1 MKRAII
7 MEDKDWSEF
16 LYVDGVLVDIDM
28 DDRFSIL
35 KAAEEYGLMLDDFA
49 EVILSDE
56 DDEFFAD
63 ELPENFSDFKT
74 NYFPDE
80 G

>member
-7 MEDKDWSEF
+7 VEDKDWYEF

-28 DDRFSIL
+28 DDRFGIL
-35 KAAEEYGLMLDDFA
+35 KVAEEYGLLYEDFA

-56 DDEFFAD
+56 DDEYFED

-74 NYFPDE
+74 NYFSDE

>member
-7 MEDKDWSEF
+7 VEDKDGFMF
-16 LYVDGVLVDIDM
+16 LYVDGVLVVEDI
-28 DDRFSIL
+28 DDRFGIL
-35 KAAEEYGLMLDDFA
+35 KVAEEYGLMLDDFA

-56 DDEFFAD
+56 DDEYFAD

-74 NYFPDE
+74 NYFSDE
-80 G
+80 V